1 MLCALIVFV
10 RAQSIVLPMINTQ
23 SESLPEGKRKIILLL
38 EDHEPYRQIVIM
50 ALGFHLNGE
59 VDIVEAAGIQEANS
73 VLQRLKLDLVVAD
86 VMLMDG
92 TISELLKHAQFE
104 NGLKV
109 ILFSNHSQETMR
121 AMCHSKQV
129 VDRISKEE
137 GLVALALKIRQ
148 ALE

>member
-1 MLCALIVFV
+1 
-10 RAQSIVLPMINTQ
+10 MIKTQ
-23 SESLPEGKRKIILLL
+23 SEPQPEGERKIILLL
-38 EDHEPYRQIVIM
+38 EDHEPYRQLVIM
-50 ALGFHLNGE
+50 ALKFHLKGE

-73 VLQRLKLDLVVAD
+73 VLQRLRLNLVVAD

-92 TISELLKHAQFE
+92 TISELLKDAQFD

-129 VDRISKEE
+129 IDCISKEE
-137 GLVALALKIRQ
+137 GLVALALKIRH
-148 ALE
+148 ALK